1 MRPTFVDQD
10 WQRIEREG
18 EQNKKGSRVD
28 LREEDKMGL
37 VVRMM
42 NVGRGERIF
51 RFIIGVFLIAL
62 AFLISGFTG
71 LILGLIGVA
80 IIPTAIFGY

>member
-1 MRPTFVDQD
+1 
-10 WQRIEREG
+10 
-18 EQNKKGSRVD
+18 
-28 LREEDKMGL
+28 MGF

-42 NVGRGERIF
+42 NVGKGERIF
-51 RFIIGVFLIAL
+51 RFIIGVFLIVL